1 MRQDQLDGLVTF
13 VQVARQR
20 SFTWASHQLGVS
32 PSAVSQVVRSLE
44 RRLGVVLFKR
54 TTRSVSLTEAGG
66 QFLKQV
72 EPLVEELAKA
82 AQNIADSASVPSGEL
97 RLVAT
102 TSAYMTILRPALGGF
117 LERYPGIDVE
127 VILHES
133 RIDLVSEGFDAG
145 LGLFTHVERDLVA
158 VSVGSSLRMGA
169 FASPHYLARRD
180 APVHPNDLHRH
191 ECIGFRQAGSGA
203 LEKWSFD
210 NGQEALQIR
219 VKSRLVCSSPVAVT
233 QAAVDGLGIAY
244 MADGHLDALLQ
255 EGKLARVLVDWSLP
269 TSPYML
275 YFPDRRSISKRLRLL
290 IDHLR
295 RGDSIEV

>member
-32 PSAVSQVVRSLE
+32 PSAVSQVVRNLE

-82 AQNIADSASVPSGEL
+82 AQSIAENATVPSGEL
-97 RLVAT
+97 KLVAT
-102 TSAYMTILRPALGGF
+102 TSAYLTVLRPALGSF
-117 LERYPGIDVE
+117 LEQYPSIDVE

-133 RIDLVSEGFDAG
+133 RVDLVLEGFDAG
-145 LGLFTHVERDLVA
+145 LGLYTQVERDLVA

-169 FASPHYLARRD
+169 FASPQYLASRS
-180 APVHPNDLHRH
+180 APDHPSDLHRH
-191 ECIGFRQAGSGA
+191 DCIGYRQAESGV
-203 LEKWSFD
+203 LERWSFD
-210 NGQEALQIR
+210 NGQESIHVR
-219 VKSRLVCSSPVAVT
+219 VKSRLVYSNPVALT

-244 MADGHLDALLQ
+244 MADGHLELLIQ
-255 EGKLARVLVDWSLP
+255 EGKLARVLTDWSRSA
-269 TSPYML
+269 SPYML
-275 YFPDRRSISKRLRLL
+275 YFPDRRSISNRLRLL

-295 RGDSIEV
+295 RTGAVGV

>member
-32 PSAVSQVVRSLE
+32 PSAVSQVVRNLE

-66 QFLKQV
+66 QFLKQI
-72 EPLVEELAKA
+72 EPLVEELARA
-82 AQNIADSASVPSGEL
+82 AKNIADNASVPSGEL

-102 TSAYMTILRPALGGF
+102 TFAYMTILRPALGSF
-117 LERYPGIDVE
+117 LEQYPAIDVE
-127 VILHES
+127 VVLHES
-133 RIDLVSEGFDAG
+133 RVDLVLEGFDAG
-145 LGLFTHVERDLVA
+145 LGLYTQVERDLVA

-169 FASPHYLARRD
+169 FASPHYLARRA
-180 APVHPNDLHRH
+180 APEHPNDLHRH
-191 ECIGFRQAGSGA
+191 ECIGYRQAESGA
-203 LEKWSFD
+203 LERWSFD
-210 NGQEALQIR
+210 NGQESLQVR
-219 VKSRLVCSSPVAVT
+219 VKSRLVYSSPVALT

-244 MADGHLDALLQ
+244 MADGHLDSLLQ
-255 EGKLARVLVDWSLP
+255 EGKLARVLTDWSLP

-275 YFPDRRSISKRLRLL
+275 YFPDRRSITNRLRLL

-295 RGDSIEV
+295 RTGSAGG

>member
-13 VQVARQR
+13 VQVARQL

-66 QFLKQV
+66 QFLRQI
-72 EPLVEELAKA
+72 EPLVEELARA
-82 AQNIADSASVPSGEL
+82 AQSIAENATVPSGEL

-102 TSAYMTILRPALGGF
+102 TSAYLTVLRPALGSF
-117 LERYPGIDVE
+117 LDQYPSIDVE

-133 RIDLVSEGFDAG
+133 RVDLVLEGFDAG
-145 LGLFTHVERDLVA
+145 LGLYTQVERDLVA
-158 VSVGSSLRMGA
+158 VSVGSTVKMGA
-169 FASPHYLARRD
+169 FASPQYLSRRSTPD
-180 APVHPNDLHRH
+180 HPSDLHRH
-191 ECIGFRQAGSGA
+191 DCIGYRQAESGV
-203 LEKWSFD
+203 LERWSFD
-210 NGQEALQIR
+210 NGQESIHVR
-219 VKSRLVCSSPVAVT
+219 VKSRLVYSNPVALI

-244 MADGHLDALLQ
+244 MADGHLESLIQ
-255 EGKLARVLVDWSLP
+255 EGKLARVLTDWSLP
-269 TSPYML
+269 ASPYML
-275 YFPDRRSISKRLRLL
+275 YFPDRRSISNRLRLL

-295 RGDSIEV
+295 STGTMAV